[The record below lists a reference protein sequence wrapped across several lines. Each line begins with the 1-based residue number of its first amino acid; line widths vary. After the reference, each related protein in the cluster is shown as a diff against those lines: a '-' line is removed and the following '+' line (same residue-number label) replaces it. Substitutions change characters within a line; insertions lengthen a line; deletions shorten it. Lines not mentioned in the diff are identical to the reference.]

1 MRHRSLHAGLRPP
14 AERSR
19 RPSTVLAGSPRP
31 RVARRQPAPHNS
43 GVARA
48 WHRVRVVFP
57 PEGDRPRAET
67 IGRGAGLDRGGDERA
82 RRGVWAVS
90 ALATPGGRIRGVD
103 SLGLEPLVG
112 TLLSPPVTGPA
123 RNDMRRALHLTSCSR
138 KSWGHSERPTL
149 SCRRSSPRSREWR
162 FARCRLVDLD
172 PPSRCSPLPPAGSR
186 VALNRM
192 GAQRLDRPVN
202 PSAQRCGTEFWYPA
216 RGQQRPRGPIPG
228 RESVVELSAPSE
240 ITPIRVGDAPDRVA
254 CSRRLSRLRDP
265 AV

>member
-1 MRHRSLHAGLRPP
+1 MWGSGHAAFNHEGRLVGETRARDAELRAGAMTAAPV
-14 AERSR
+14 SR
-19 RPSTVLAGSPRP
+19 RRRMRP
-31 RVARRQPAPHNS
+31 QRRM
-43 GVARA
+43 
-48 WHRVRVVFP
+48 
-57 PEGDRPRAET
+57 
-67 IGRGAGLDRGGDERA
+67 
-82 RRGVWAVS
+82 RRFG
-90 ALATPGGRIRGVD
+90 TGNPGGRIRGVD
-103 SLGLEPLVG
+103 CLGLEPLVG
-112 TLLSPPVTGPA
+112 TLLSPPITGPA

-172 PPSRCSPLPPAGSR
+172 QPSRCSTAACAGSR
-186 VALNRM
+186 VRALNRM

-202 PSAQRCGTEFWYPA
+202 PSAQRCGTESWYPA
-216 RGQQRPRGPIPG
+216 SGQQRPRGPIPE

-240 ITPIRVGDAPDRVA
+240 ITPIRIGDAPDRVA